1 MVETLKAFA
10 QGTGVDYPHFHL
22 KMYKGRSNK
31 AQKDITSMGQTGKKR
46 KTTKPLI
53 S

>member
-1 MVETLKAFA
+1 MLKAFS
-10 QGTGVDYPHFHL
+10 QGTGVQYPYFHL
-22 KMYKGRSNK
+22 KIYKNPSNK
-31 AQKDITSMGQTGKKR
+31 AQKDNKYRAERKKR